1 MRKVLYFVLSSAIVG
16 CQSTSMLS
24 KGSSPV
30 EIIIVSPNK
39 GNVRITYLEHNLL
52 NTIYVEGDSCRY
64 NIGPSTLNTIEGKV
78 LLSPNSQC

>member
-1 MRKVLYFVLSSAIVG
+1 MRKVLFFVLSSAIVG
-16 CQSTSMLS
+16 CQSSSMLS

-52 NTIYVEGDSCRY
+52 HTIYVEEESCRY

-78 LLSPNSQC
+78 LLIPNSQC

>member
-64 NIGPSTLNTIEGKV
+64 NIYRASTSLTDPASISLAG
-78 LLSPNSQC
+78 